1 MESHNQ
7 AQAGTQ
13 AAPAGDTGSRSIVET
28 FWKQSKT
35 LSNGLTLSGY
45 SRAADRSCFMIK
57 EWKVF
62 LDAGLSTY
70 VAPAAIFITHSHCDH
85 SFHLP
90 MILVGTQ
97 NVPVYVPEPAH
108 RWIRAHVEATYCM
121 NQVCC
126 CCCLTNTNSSVGT
139 RWFFA

>member
-1 MESHNQ
+1 MDGH
-7 AQAGTQ
+7 ADKAAATTPAAG
-13 AAPAGDTGSRSIVET
+13 ADTGSRTIVET
-28 FWKQSKT
+28 FWKQSRT

-70 VAPAAIFITHSHCDH
+70 TAPAAIFITHSHCDH

-90 MILVGTQ
+90 MILVGTRD
-97 NVPVYVPEPAH
+97 VPVYVPEPAH
-108 RWIRAHVEATYCM
+108 KWVKAHVEATYCM
-121 NQVCC
+121 NQVRAQE
-126 CCCLTNTNSSVGT
+126 LIHRLG
-139 RWFFA
+139 AL